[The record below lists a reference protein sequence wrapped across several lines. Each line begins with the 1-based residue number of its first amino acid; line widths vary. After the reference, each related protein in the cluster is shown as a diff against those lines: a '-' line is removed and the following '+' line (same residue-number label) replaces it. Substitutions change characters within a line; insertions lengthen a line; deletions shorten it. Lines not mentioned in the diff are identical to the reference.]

1 MGCCLGAA
9 EVPERTQRMNRLAVG
24 TAQFGL
30 PYGIANQDGQVTRSA
45 AKAMLQLAAAKGI
58 DTLDTAI
65 AYGESETCLGEV
77 GAQGFKLVTKLPAV
91 PDSCDDITGW
101 INDQVSA
108 SLGRLGM
115 SSVYGL
121 LLHRSEQLLGLDGKV
136 IFQALQ
142 HLKETGLVQK
152 IGVSIYSPGEL
163 DALASRYRFDL
174 VQAPFNLIDRRL
186 STSRWLQRLK
196 QDGTEI
202 HTRSA
207 FLQGLLLMPQ
217 SAIPSK
223 FAPWSEL
230 WDKWHNWLVCHSI
243 TAVHACLAYPLA
255 FAEVDR
261 VVVGADSKSQLEQL
275 IGAALSIAPD
285 ALPDLGCDDENLIN
299 PARWS
304 QI

>member
-1 MGCCLGAA
+1 
-9 EVPERTQRMNRLAVG
+9 MNTLTPLFDGSPTVIKLALG

-30 PYGIANQDGQVTRSA
+30 SYGIANQAGQVSRAA
-45 AKAMLQLAAAKGI
+45 AKTMLQLAAANGI
-58 DTLDTAI
+58 NTIDTAI
-65 AYGESETCLGEV
+65 AYGESESCLGEL
-77 GAQGFKLVTKLPAV
+77 GAQGFQVVTKLTAI
-91 PDSCDDITGW
+91 PDGCNDKTGW

-108 SLGRLGM
+108 SLGRLGI
-115 SSVYGL
+115 SAVYGL
-121 LLHRSEQLLGLDGKV
+121 LLHRSEQLLGPDGKN

-142 HLKETGLVQK
+142 NLKEIGLVK
-152 IGVSIYSPGEL
+152 KVGISIYSPSEL
-163 DALASRYRFDL
+163 DALAQRYRFDL

-186 STSRWLQRLK
+186 STSGWLQRLK

-207 FLQGLLLMPQ
+207 FLQGLLLMPR

-230 WDKWHNWLVCHSI
+230 WDKWHNWLACHSF
-243 TAVHACLAYPLA
+243 TSVQACLAYPLA
-255 FAEVDR
+255 FSEVDR

-275 IGAALSIAPD
+275 IGAAHSIAPD
-285 ALPDLGCDDENLIN
+285 ALPDLRCDDENLIN